1 MQCRQKV
8 QSADNSHKKC
18 RERYGRCMSRDL
30 SIAVCSLARRAALS
44 SPLHS
49 PGALALLFESNSR
62 FFQSFF
68 VSLQK
73 YFGAIPSNS
82 FFHRNN
88 DSNVFAIR
96 ALKVIKTTQIH
107 GYI

>member
-1 MQCRQKV
+1 MKEPC
-8 QSADNSHKKC
+8 
-18 RERYGRCMSRDL
+18 
-30 SIAVCSLARRAALS
+30 
-44 SPLHS
+44 
-49 PGALALLFESNSR
+49 ALALLFEPNSR